1 MKRIH
6 VIGIAFA
13 AILVFSMV
21 SASGASAFTLW
32 DLCMEIELPAEKGL
46 FNDNNCLTLGGT
58 EDWEWLEIIVAT
70 KIDSLPTTLTLSSNG
85 TTIDCK
91 GTSVGT
97 IGPGAGGT
105 VTVLLTEAGEEITE
119 LAPVTCELL
128 VAGLCSAPVTASPV
142 GLPWLTSLTTS
153 NDLLEGTS
161 SPGWAIK
168 CNNGVSN
175 TCTRAD
181 TLLTVE
187 NLTDE
192 LEVDLGFKKLE
203 NASCTIGTGTV
214 EGTVSILDE
223 ELPEGAIQA
232 M

>member
-13 AILVFSMV
+13 AIFAFSMMSV
-21 SASGASAFTLW
+21 SGASAFTLW
-32 DLCMEIELPAEKGL
+32 DLCMEIKLPGEIGL
-46 FNDNNCLTLGGT
+46 YNDNNCVTLGGT
-58 EDWEWLEIIVAT
+58 EDWEWLEVAET
-70 KIDSLPTTLTLSSNG
+70 KIDSLPTTLTLASNG

-105 VTVLLTEAGEEITE
+105 VTTLLTEAGVEITE
-119 LAPVTCELL
+119 TKPVECELL
-128 VAGLCSAPVTASPV
+128 TAGLCTAPVTARPV

-187 NLTDE
+187 NLQSE

-203 NASCTIGTGTV
+203 EASCTIGKGTV
-214 EGTVSILDE
+214 EGTVSILDSE
-223 ELPEGAIQA
+223 EPEGAIQA